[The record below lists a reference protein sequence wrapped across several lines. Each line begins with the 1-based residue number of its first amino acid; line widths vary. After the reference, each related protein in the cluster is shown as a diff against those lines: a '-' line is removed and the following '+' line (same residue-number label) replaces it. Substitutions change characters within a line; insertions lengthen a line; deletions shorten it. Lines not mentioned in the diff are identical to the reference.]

1 MSHIKIRFGDP
12 HDRFG
17 AQIEKTLHDIFR
29 PRPVSP
35 MFACKDCGWVPQMDM
50 YETQDEV
57 VIWAELAGVEKD
69 DLDVEVNSRAVRIFG
84 RRREMP
90 RSPQGTFRLAEIR
103 YGQFERVLYLPCP
116 VDSEVVSSTYTNGF
130 LTIRM
135 AKRDTNITHQIPIT
149 DG

>member
-1 MSHIKIRFGDP
+1 
-12 HDRFG
+12 
-17 AQIEKTLHDIFR
+17 
-29 PRPVSP
+29 